1 MVRPENI
8 RPYEEG
14 DIDKIIPRDMDLRL
28 TGPDYKER
36 IRKNAERSETITVQ
50 KDGEILAI
58 TGLVIIHPGM
68 AEIWSFTGKAI
79 DKYKILFA
87 QASIMVVDF
96 WIRKYNLHRLQAN
109 THVEHAT
116 SIKWLEWLGFEREG
130 LMRKFGASAE
140 NFYLYARI
148 R

>member
-28 TGPDYKER
+28 AGPDYKEK
-36 IRKNAERSETITVQ
+36 IRKNVEKGETITAQ

-58 TGLVIIHPGM
+58 TGLVMICPGM

-79 DKYKILFA
+79 DRYKILFA
-87 QASIMVVDF
+87 QASILVVDF
-96 WIRKYNLHRLQAN
+96 WIRKYKLHRLQAN
-109 THVEHAT
+109 THIEHVT
-116 SIKWLEWLGFEREG
+116 SIKWLEWLGFEREE
-130 LMRKFGASAE
+130 LMRNFGVSAE
-140 NFYLYARI
+140 DFYLYARI
-148 R
+148 Q